1 MKRTIIEL
9 QDVWKTYKMEET
21 EVNALRESLLNSMR
35 EIFLN
40 SLILRH

>member
-21 EVNALRESLLNSMR
+21 EVNALRGNHS
-35 EIFLN
+35 
-40 SLILRH
+40 